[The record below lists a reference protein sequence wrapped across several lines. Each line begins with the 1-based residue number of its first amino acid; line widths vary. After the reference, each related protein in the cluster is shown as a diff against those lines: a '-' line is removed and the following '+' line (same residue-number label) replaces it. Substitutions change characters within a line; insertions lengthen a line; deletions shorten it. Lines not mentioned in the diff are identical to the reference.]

1 VISSQ
6 MRKIKPSDMQTFHFR
21 VETKRRMEYQ
31 MVFAPT
37 AEKAEQIL
45 EDRYFGQSAR
55 ITPLEPKENKD
66 AQR

>member
-1 VISSQ
+1 MTRPAQ
-6 MRKIKPSDMQTFHFR
+6 MQPFHYR
-21 VETKRRMEYQ
+21 VETPKKTEYPV
-31 MVFAPT
+31 VFASS
-37 AEKAEQIL
+37 ASKAKQIL